1 MIKGAGQSV
10 SMSQHVMIKS
20 NASEMHIEQS
30 GSVMYNGVSPVGSSR
45 VNAEEKSGRVE
56 FSNAK

>member
-1 MIKGAGQSV
+1 
-10 SMSQHVMIKS
+10 MSQHVMIKS

-30 GSVMYNGVSPVGSSR
+30 GSVMYNGVSPVGSPR